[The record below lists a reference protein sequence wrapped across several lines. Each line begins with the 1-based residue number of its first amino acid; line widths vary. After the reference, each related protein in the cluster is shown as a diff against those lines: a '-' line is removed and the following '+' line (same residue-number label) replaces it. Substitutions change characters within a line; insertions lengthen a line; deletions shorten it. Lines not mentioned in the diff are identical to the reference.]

1 MVSFAYELALQPNI
15 LQLGGITCLLLKN
28 LYSALGLGGHCE
40 CVLADFRK
48 YACSM
53 FFKDY
58 PVCILSIGPALW
70 QCQKAAT

>member
-15 LQLGGITCLLLKN
+15 LQLEGITCLLLKN
-28 LYSALGLGGHCE
+28 LYSALGLGGHCA